1 MTVINLTLRKI
12 LLVWFILL
20 TIIEIIV
27 VISLSASIIFK
38 VLALI
43 LWVGFSVGLLYVMVN
58 RG

>member
-58 RG
+58 RR